1 MKKSKNVKRTLLS
14 LLTITALCSSGFFM
28 ACSDSDDDSG
38 NNGSGT
44 VSQPSADSVT
54 VYTLSADKESVSLYT
69 TDVNKVVA
77 ITSNGTAQI
86 KTAPDAT
93 IATASITD
101 KSLTITPVAA
111 GSTSIV
117 IEVKEDSS
125 KTLTLP
131 VTVIKDEW
139 VDENTV
145 TLTGTVWWTGSESS
159 AVTKLTANQSV
170 TYTFKVGADGADCLV
185 EAYDSSESAK
195 YFSTTS
201 QKTAWIQGGD
211 FGVTNAG
218 AQELG
223 VLKAGNIYSATISY
237 DGTAITVTYKDLGT
251 DGAGN
256 TELFTTSSTGEV
268 TAPVNAHFAAEFG
281 TFYVKTATTGSTEAP
296 AELQKA
302 SAGWTGSRTGSGWWS
317 VFTGAAPYVGGV
329 QVPANTETSA
339 TMTITTAQAETNTN
353 SNIVPDVILFSK
365 DGEGNCQEYGV
376 VRVDNFGWGSAIA
389 EGDNT
394 FVGTPKCTLN
404 SDWNWDN
411 FIPYLLGSTVTITV
425 KNYGDGKADI
435 CYDCVKDGVK
445 HYQYYK
451 SISVTADNVWFDL
464 TFDGSCS
471 VTFVTE

>member
-1 MKKSKNVKRTLLS
+1 M
-14 LLTITALCSSGFFM
+14 
-28 ACSDSDDDSG
+28 
-38 NNGSGT
+38 
-44 VSQPSADSVT
+44 
-54 VYTLSADKESVSLYT
+54 YTLSADKESVSLYT

-131 VTVIKDEW
+131 VTVTKDEW

-145 TLTGTVWWTGSESS
+145 TLTGTAWWNGSESS
-159 AVTKLTANQSV
+159 AVTTLTANQSV

-201 QKTAWIQGGD
+201 QKTAWGGFD
-211 FGVTNAG
+211 LTNAG

-223 VLKAGNIYSATISY
+223 VLKAGNVYSATISY
-237 DGTAITVTYKDLGT
+237 DGSAITITYKDLGT
-251 DGAGN
+251 DGTGN
-256 TELFTTSSTGEV
+256 TELFTTSTAQAAEI

-281 TFYVKTATTGSTEAP
+281 KFYVKTATTGSTEAP

-302 SAGWTGSRTGSGWWS
+302 SAGWSGSRTGSGWWS
-317 VFTGAAPYVGGV
+317 VFTGESAYVGGV

-339 TMTITTAQAETNTN
+339 TMTITTAQADSNAN
-353 SNIVPDVILFSK
+353 HNIVPDVILFSK
-365 DGEGNCQEYGV
+365 GEGGTTSEYGV
-376 VRVDNFGWGSAIA
+376 VRIDNYGWGAAIA
-389 EGDNT
+389 DGNNT
-394 FVGTPKCTLN
+394 FEGTPKCTLN

-464 TFDGSCS
+464 TFDNGCS